1 MKINTIV
8 VEDFK
13 GRKLSLLST
22 RAKKTNGHRYMTRKS
37 VAEVLSGKANR
48 VRGGSADS
56 NPVSG
61 WAAHATK
68 TRLRVGCHIFTGRNF
83 QSIRDWA
90 LGS

>member
-1 MKINTIV
+1 MKIKPII

-13 GRKLSLLST
+13 GRKLSLLSR

-37 VAEVLSGKANR
+37 VTDVLLGTANR
-48 VRGGSADS
+48 VRGGSSDS

-61 WAAHATK
+61 WPSFATK
-68 TRLRVGCHIFTGRNF
+68 TRLRVGCHIFTGQNF
-83 QSIRDWA
+83 QAIRNWA